1 MTDYAKWDKFADD
14 ISDDDAPKTELKLPK
29 ARAHSA
35 SAFPGRLIAC
45 VENVENAYPH
55 YYDWTMINDGD
66 DGDFV
71 VLAHDPTQ
79 QQVDHLPKLQARRHG
94 AVFAHTSLCGYY
106 ADPDVMPIVP
116 IQQWL
121 RRFDRDE
128 PLQKEHLLVVGV
140 IKAVPGRRRGRPSS
154 FAGGASRPPPKKH
167 PVLLD
172 AAGRPGS
179 PSEAL
184 TSAVI
189 SHLQKWNPSALQKL
203 PDSAATDGHSYKVL
217 ARRRARAALPGL
229 WLLPVGGQ
237 RLSGSRR
244 ASAAVQKAA
253 RPGSGCVV

>member
-14 ISDDDAPKTELKLPK
+14 ISDDDAPKTQLKLPK

-35 SAFPGRLIAC
+35 RAFPGRLIAC
-45 VENVENAYPH
+45 VDNVENAYPH

-79 QQVDHLPKLQARRHG
+79 QQAIISQNYEQGGTARFLLIHH
-94 AVFAHTSLCGYY
+94 FAGYY
-106 ADPDVMPIVP
+106 ADADVMPIVP

-128 PLQKEHLLVVGV
+128 PLQKEHLLVVGL
-140 IKAVPGRRRGRPSS
+140 
-154 FAGGASRPPPKKH
+154 SRPFRGDDGSPFELCGWCFASATEKH

-172 AAGRPGS
+172 AASRPGS

-184 TSAVI
+184 TSAVV
-189 SHLQKWNPSALQKL
+189 SHLQKWNPSALNKL
-203 PDSAATDGHSYKVL
+203 PDSASKDGSHIRCAPGDVL
-217 ARRRARAALPGL
+217 VLPYRAFGFFPSEDKRLTGEPSR
-229 WLLPVGGQ
+229 Q
-237 RLSGSRR
+237 RL
-244 ASAAVQKAA
+244 VQKAA
-253 RPGSGCVV
+253 RPSS